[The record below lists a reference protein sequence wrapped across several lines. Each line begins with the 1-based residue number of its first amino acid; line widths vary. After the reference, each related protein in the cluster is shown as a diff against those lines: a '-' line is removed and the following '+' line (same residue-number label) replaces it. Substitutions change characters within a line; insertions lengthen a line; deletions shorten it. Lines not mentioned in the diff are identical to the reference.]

1 MPAPQER
8 DLNKATEDF
17 KNWLIN
23 EKDQDASIVVEVLG
37 GPENTGFSNETLS
50 FNVTQG
56 TETTGY
62 VLRFHPSG
70 FLVFPEYDIEKQFL
84 IMKELSAFGVKAVS
98 YTHLTL
104 PTMS

>member
-23 EKDQDASIVVEVLG
+23 EKDQDASIIVEVLG

-56 TETTGY
+56 RNHW
-62 VLRFHPSG
+62 LCSA
-70 FLVFPEYDIEKQFL
+70 
-84 IMKELSAFGVKAVS
+84 LSSIRIFGIS
-98 YTHLTL
+98 
-104 PTMS
+104 

>member
-23 EKDQDASIVVEVLG
+23 EKDQDASIMVEVLG

-56 TETTGY
+56 CRNHW
-62 VLRFHPSG
+62 LCSA
-70 FLVFPEYDIEKQFL
+70 
-84 IMKELSAFGVKAVS
+84 LSSIRIFGIS
-98 YTHLTL
+98 
-104 PTMS
+104 

>member
-23 EKDQDASIVVEVLG
+23 EKDQDASIIVEVLG

-50 FNVTQG
+50 FNVTKG
-56 TETTGY
+56 AKTTGY

-70 FLVFPEYDIEKQFL
+70 FLVFPEYDMQIT
-84 IMKELSAFGVKAVS
+84 LSSEDNPAGI
-98 YTHLTL
+98 
-104 PTMS
+104 P